1 MDTNEQIAARKEMVL
16 LWERLEHFFR
26 QQSGRFYR
34 RHETACQ
41 YAGIEP
47 DDLLQSCF
55 IALYRAVQDYTP
67 ESGYKLTTYIHRHLQ
82 TAFAECCGY
91 RTSKR
96 DPLSQ
101 SDSLDVPVSEED
113 ETTKGERIP
122 DPAGEEEYSHIE
134 EQGRQEALGRDLR
147 QCLDLLPEQNKKAIE
162 ARYWGH
168 KTYREIGEALGVNP
182 SCSRVL
188 EADGLR
194 ALRRGVPF
202 TILRE
207 YNERLCTYA
216 WRGAGLTAWR
226 NCQSSSVERAAEKAE
241 R

>member
-1 MDTNEQIAARKEMVL
+1 MDTNEQIAARKEIAL

-34 RHETACQ
+34 RHEIACQ

-101 SDSLDVPVSEED
+101 SDSLDALYQKRTKPQRGNGFPTQPV
-113 ETTKGERIP
+113 
-122 DPAGEEEYSHIE
+122 
-134 EQGRQEALGRDLR
+134 
-147 QCLDLLPEQNKKAIE
+147 KK
-162 ARYWGH
+162 H
-168 KTYREIGEALGVNP
+168 T
-182 SCSRVL
+182 
-188 EADGLR
+188 D
-194 ALRRGVPF
+194 
-202 TILRE
+202 T
-207 YNERLCTYA
+207 
-216 WRGAGLTAWR
+216 
-226 NCQSSSVERAAEKAE
+226 
-241 R
+241 